1 MALLARLLCR
11 LWKWAAPDP
20 GRRESTAEK
29 AEPSRPEEISRDD
42 LTAIRGIGT
51 ATQNRLNVAG
61 IKSYAQLARA
71 SAEDVRKILGKPG
84 RVAKVEDWIA
94 QAKELAKEQQS

>member
-1 MALLARLLCR
+1 M
-11 LWKWAAPDP
+11 
-20 GRRESTAEK
+20 
-29 AEPSRPEEISRDD
+29 
-42 LTAIRGIGT
+42 TAIRGIGI
-51 ATQNRLNVAG
+51 ASQNRLYVAG

-71 SAEDVRKILGKPG
+71 SAEEVREILGNQG